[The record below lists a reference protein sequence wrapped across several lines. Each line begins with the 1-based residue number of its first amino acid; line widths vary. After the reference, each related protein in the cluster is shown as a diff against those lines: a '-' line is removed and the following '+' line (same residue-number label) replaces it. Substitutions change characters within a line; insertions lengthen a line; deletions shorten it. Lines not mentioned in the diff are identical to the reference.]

1 MTQRTA
7 VVTGASRGIGAQI
20 STRLAAEGWDLIVTA
35 RNQAGIEEFA
45 AALAADSGRHVRPI
59 AADMAD
65 PLAPQIIADAIA
77 DLESLD
83 ALILNAAMGTIGR
96 LDSFPLRRLDKLL
109 AINLRAPYALI
120 QNLLPALRLAG
131 EHSPWGS
138 RVIAMAS
145 MTGLAGEPLNSAYG
159 ATKAALISLCET
171 LSVEEYS
178 HGVNASAVCPGYVAT
193 DMTADLPGVDPAA
206 MITAADVAEITVCLT
221 RLSKQVTVPFLPL
234 TRPGPGLW
242 RA

>member
-1 MTQRTA
+1 MTRRTA

-20 STRLAAEGWDLIVTA
+20 CTKLAAEGWDLLVTA
-35 RNQAGIEEFA
+35 RNPSAIVEFA
-45 AALAADSGRHVRPI
+45 SALSAESGRRVTPV

-65 PLAPQIIADAIA
+65 PEAVDIISEASA
-77 DLESLD
+77 DLDTID
-83 ALILNAAMGTIGR
+83 ALILNAAMGTIGA
-96 LDSFPLRRLDKLL
+96 LSDFPLRRLDKLL

-120 QNLLPALRLAG
+120 QSLLPALRRAG
-131 EHSPWGS
+131 QQSPFGA

-159 ATKAALISLCET
+159 ATKAAIISLCET
-171 LSVEEYS
+171 LSVEEYV

-193 DMTADLPGVDPAA
+193 DMTAALPGVDPED
-206 MITAADVAEITVCLT
+206 MITAADVAEATVCLT
-221 RLSKQVTVPFLPL
+221 RLTKKVNVPYLPL
-234 TRPGPGLW
+234 ARPGPSLW